1 MVVKY
6 LDFYSICLQ
15 LFCQTHWEDYRD
27 LGGYSSLK
35 LSSHRHIYICLSVCL
50 SFCLPACLSVCIL
63 ILRIS
68 KEHIPRQRLRLT
80 SHLRE
85 WQEEKRRLAG
95 GGKKESEEVLIGSGG
110 SSRLSGGVLPGQN
123 DGKQD
128 EDFSVVFA
136 HQWDNRRSLDTAFL
150 WAGERTRHWDKKLSP
165 VEKGGYCPLIQL

>member
-110 SSRLSGGVLPGQN
+110 SSRLSGTLPGQN
-123 DGKQD
+123 EANKTRIFRQFLRINGTTGGALIRPFFGEGNEHDI
-128 EDFSVVFA
+128 
-136 HQWDNRRSLDTAFL
+136 DTKNYL
-150 WAGERTRHWDKKLSP
+150 L
-165 VEKGGYCPLIQL
+165 

>member
-1 MVVKY
+1 MFCLFVYSYFVKHIGKNIGISVVT
-6 LDFYSICLQ
+6 Q
-15 LFCQTHWEDYRD
+15 V
-27 LGGYSSLK
+27 
-35 LSSHRHIYICLSVCL
+35 SSHRHIYIC
-50 SFCLPACLSVCIL
+50 PSVCIL

-165 VEKGGYCPLIQL
+165 VEKGGYCPLIRL

>member
-1 MVVKY
+1 MVVKCF
-6 LDFYSICLQ
+6 DFYSICLQ

-35 LSSHRHIYICLSVCL
+35 LSSHRHIYIC
-50 SFCLPACLSVCIL
+50 PSVCIL

-165 VEKGGYCPLIQL
+165 VEKEGYCPLIRLRYLR